1 MKTILIFVF
10 ALSLSGC
17 AGKAPIVSNTPVN
30 ERPERSQTAIA
41 HTTENERQDLANSN
55 TAALAQGKTKWTQGG
70 DPIDTSGFDLAVS
83 SAEKTLRSKPSDDAA
98 KKELSQAYY
107 RRAVALTESRQY
119 AAAIGDYRRAVKYDS
134 ENADAKEWIDK
145 IIMIYD
151 SMNKQYPPEGQEPP
165 PLPWK
170 GETGKR

>member
-1 MKTILIFVF
+1 M
-10 ALSLSGC
+10 AGC
-17 AGKAPIVSNTPVN
+17 AGEAPIVSNTPVN

-41 HTTENERQDLANSN
+41 HTTENERPPVQNAN
-55 TAALAQGKTKWTQGG
+55 TEVPPPEGKTKWTQGG
-70 DPIDTSGFDLAVS
+70 DAIDTSGFDLAIS
-83 SAEKTLRSKPSDDAA
+83 NAEKNVKSKPADDAA

-119 AAAIGDYRRAVKYDS
+119 AAALGDYRKAVKYDAS
-134 ENADAKEWIDK
+134 NTEAKDWIDK

-165 PLPWK
+165 PLPFR
-170 GETGKR
+170 GK